1 MEGSRR
7 GYRRRRVETSGT
19 DAASRPPAAP
29 ESDTSVGTVANWTA
43 DTTLFANSG
52 SVLTYATATTLVDD
66 SGFPSTTA
74 ASGQAVIPNPV
85 KAPTQKLIRA
95 SIAGAR
101 KIKAN
106 KIEVL
111 VPDDS
116 NFQRYLVLSK
126 SPPMYLARN

>member
-1 MEGSRR
+1 
-7 GYRRRRVETSGT
+7 
-19 DAASRPPAAP
+19 
-29 ESDTSVGTVANWTA
+29 
-43 DTTLFANSG
+43 
-52 SVLTYATATTLVDD
+52 
-66 SGFPSTTA
+66 
-74 ASGQAVIPNPV
+74 VIPNPV